1 MYGESLKA
9 LTKISE
15 ARFIHQNDEK
25 CLYKSVP
32 GKYCPFEL

>member
-15 ARFIHQNDEK
+15 ARFIRQKDEK

-32 GKYCPFEL
+32 GKYYLSEL